1 MLIATTTVLHRVFTF
16 DQTLNTTIVSG
27 ISLTAFMTLFIAWHC
42 ITDEIIMHSVLF
54 GVMIALI
61 GIKTRSIIARRVQDK
76 VVRKEVFK
84 LCTWGGGK
92 FPVPFQFVFEFWGRG
107 VLNGK

>member
-16 DQTLNTTIVSG
+16 DQSLNTTIISG
-27 ISLTAFMTLFIAWHC
+27 ISLTAFMTAFIAWHC

-84 LCTWGGGK
+84 LCTWGGGECPLPLCLTGSK
-92 FPVPFQFVFEFWGRG
+92 G
-107 VLNGK
+107 